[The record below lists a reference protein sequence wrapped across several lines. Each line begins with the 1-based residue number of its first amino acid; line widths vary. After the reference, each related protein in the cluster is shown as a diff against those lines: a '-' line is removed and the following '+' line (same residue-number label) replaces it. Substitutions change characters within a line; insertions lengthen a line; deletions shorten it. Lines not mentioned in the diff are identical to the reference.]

1 MEAQEWRQTRDVL
14 LEVVDTQKRQL
25 AQMAR
30 MLEIQRQ
37 EHEQMRERIS
47 QAHELLLAGARE
59 VGEGG
64 QRLAQDV
71 MRTLASLGRQ
81 SIGDA
86 LGLPLEDAKQGIDQA
101 AKRMI
106 QSGEQAERQ
115 LESLARSQRTFARVS
130 LVWLGV
136 GGVFLLLGTSLWAWH
151 MGREARQHSVEADL
165 GARIGRADLVKCGAG
180 LCANVDISVRGQGE
194 RQQYRPV
201 RARSGATE
209 TPVNP

>member
-1 MEAQEWRQTRDVL
+1 MDAQEWRQTQDVL
-14 LEVVDTQKRQL
+14 LEVVDAQKRQL

-47 QAHELLLAGARE
+47 QAQASLLASARE
-59 VGEGG
+59 VGVGG
-64 QRLAQDV
+64 QRLAEDV
-71 MRTLASLGRQ
+71 VRTLGSQGRQ

-86 LGLPLEDAKQGIDQA
+86 LGLPLEDAKKDIDQA
-101 AKRMI
+101 AKRMT
-106 QSGEQAERQ
+106 QSGELAARQ
-115 LESLARSQRTFARVS
+115 MESLARSQRAFARVS

-136 GGVFLLLGTSLWAWH
+136 GGILLLLGTSLWAWH
-151 MGREARQHSVEADL
+151 MGRQARQHSVEADL

-180 LCANVDISVRGQGE
+180 LCANVDISVRGQGD

-209 TPVNP
+209 TP